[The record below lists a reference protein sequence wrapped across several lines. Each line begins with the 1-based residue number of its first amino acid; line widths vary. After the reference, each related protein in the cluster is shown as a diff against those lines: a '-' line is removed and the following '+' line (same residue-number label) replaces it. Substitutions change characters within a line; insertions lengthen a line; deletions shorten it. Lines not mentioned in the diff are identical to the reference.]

1 MDLDKLR
8 KGIDTTD
15 SAIIRLLAERRG
27 LVQEVIRAKL
37 ESGKALRDERR
48 EEQLLGELIA
58 KGRKEGLDA
67 YFVTRVFHEV
77 IDDSV
82 RSQQQ
87 FLVESANE
95 HRLRK
100 VGFQGIDG
108 AYSHLAAQKFF
119 SKDLEHTTFKGFVSF
134 ERVVEALEDGRL
146 DCAFLPIENTT
157 AGSINEVYDLL
168 SRAEVSIVGE
178 EIFRVDHCLLGH
190 EDAEIADLRQI
201 LSHPQAIAQCMRFLT
216 SIDHLDVV
224 PHADTAMAV
233 ERVQK
238 SGDRTQAAIASEE
251 AGQKYGLKV
260 LKRHLA
266 DQRYNYTRFLVIAR
280 QPIKVDLRIPC
291 KTSLILATS
300 HEEGCLLKAL
310 LNFHSHKINLSKLES
325 RPRPGMPFQYIFYID
340 LEGNL
345 ADDNVHEAISALRPV
360 TTFLKILGS
369 YPVEQRGKTA
379 PHILSLVRPETATTT
394 NSVGAPVPSAPGK
407 TPSQDGGGDES
418 TGGRTPRRQ
427 TTTVL
432 VRGRRVGGDDL
443 IVFAGPKV
451 VESREQIFRAA
462 REVREVGGQ
471 ILRGACF
478 STHGRAG
485 LGARAVDALVDAG
498 VEYDLPVMTE
508 INSPAE
514 LQIVSERVDV
524 LQIGAQHMQN
534 LELLA
539 AVGKANRPVLLERD
553 VMSTIDDFLAA
564 AERIV
569 GEGNHQVILCE
580 RGVRSFEST
589 SRNVLDLA
597 SISLL
602 KERTHLPVVIDPSYA
617 VAGPGMLVPLT
628 VAARAMDPHGM
639 VLELRE
645 NDSDGPHGA
654 LPTQEFSDLMRR
666 LYGG

>member
-1 MDLDKLR
+1 MDLEKLR
-8 KGIDTTD
+8 KGIDAAD
-15 SAIIRLLAERRG
+15 SAIIRLLAERRR

-87 FLVESANE
+87 FLIENANE

-100 VGFQGIDG
+100 VGFQGIHG

-119 SKDLEHTTFKGFVSF
+119 SKDMEHTTFEGFVSF

-190 EDAEIADLRQI
+190 EGTEIADLRRV

-216 SIDHLDVV
+216 SLDNLDVV

-238 SGDRTQAAIASEE
+238 SGDPTQAAIASEE

-266 DQRYNYTRFLVIAR
+266 DQRYNYTRFLVTAR
-280 QPIKVDLRIPC
+280 QPIKVDSRIPC
-291 KTSLILATS
+291 KTSIILATS

-345 ADDNVHEAISALRPV
+345 ADDNVHGAISALRPV

-379 PHILSLVRPETATTT
+379 PHILSLVRPEAAADSPTD
-394 NSVGAPVPSAPGK
+394 SVSSPAEEASSA
-407 TPSQDGGGDES
+407 QDEGVDKL
-418 TGGRTPRRQ
+418 TVDRTPHRQ

-432 VRGRRVGGDDL
+432 VRGHRVGGDEL
-443 IVFAGPKV
+443 IVFAGPKL

-462 REVREVGGQ
+462 REVREVGAQ

-485 LGARAVDALVDAG
+485 LGVSAVDALVEAG
-498 VEYDLPVMTE
+498 IEYDLPVMTE
-508 INSPAE
+508 VNSPAE
-514 LQIVSERVDV
+514 LQIVGERVDV

-534 LELLA
+534 RELLA
-539 AVGKANRPVLLERD
+539 AVGKANRPVVLERD
-553 VMSTIDDFLAA
+553 VMSTIDEFLAA

-602 KERTHLPVVIDPSYA
+602 KKRTHLPVVIDPSYA

-628 VAARAMDPHGM
+628 VAARAMDPHGV

-645 NDSDGPHGA
+645 NHSEGPHGA